1 MFSGEFCEISKNI
14 FSYRTSPVTA
24 SGHIF
29 SDAIISCKIDIDII
43 QDHVKHLRWSV

>member
-1 MFSGEFCEISKNI
+1 MFSGEFCKIFKNI